1 MGADAAAAE
10 TAEAKSRA
18 LRTRAQRHR
27 RQGRAQEVSGVRE
40 PGDRLGVGGGVWV
53 LRVRRVQGEVPGEV
67 LAAHQDGVQGGLSHY
82 RS

>member
-10 TAEAKSRA
+10 ATEAKSRA
-18 LRTRAQRHR
+18 VRARAQRHR
-27 RQGRAQEVSGVRE
+27 RQGRAQEVPGVRE

-67 LAAHQDGVQGGLSHY
+67 LVAHQDGVQGGLPYYGS
-82 RS
+82 